1 MRPTNAVAA
10 AMVALLGLAG
20 CASPPSAADRSTP
33 VVATAAPANT
43 REGVRAQFAAIAADR
58 AALDRLVGARYPQL
72 AGRKRELMVDQTAA
86 MFASPQFADRVY
98 DFVAPK
104 MQGRNAMPHG
114 AQAAFQAE
122 LRDQAAA
129 LGMQLS
135 LKGMTRLGTG
145 DQERFVRHAIG
156 LHRSVDA
163 ATCRALID
171 GKLPATRQQ
180 EIELRYTAAR
190 SDDEFAQSLALGRR
204 AMQAEL
210 SDAPPVPKL
219 TQAQVDAAQKAWGR
233 AILARGKAPADKGR
247 FDRVRA
253 NAAEASDADTCW
265 VTLQYLEAMLDL
277 KGAERQWQLQ
287 SYMLDTVSEQ

>member
-1 MRPTNAVAA
+1 MRPSNFVAA
-10 AMVALLGLAG
+10 AVVALVGLAG
-20 CASPPSAADRSTP
+20 CASPPPGADRSAP
-33 VVATAAPANT
+33 AAAAAEPANT
-43 REGVRAQFAAIAADR
+43 RDGVRAQFAAIAADR

-72 AGRKRELMVDQTAA
+72 AGRKRDLMVEQTAA

-98 DFVAPK
+98 AFVAPK
-104 MQGRNAMPHG
+104 VQGRGAMPHG

-135 LKGMTRLGTG
+135 LKGMTRLGAS

-190 SDDEFAQSLALGRR
+190 SDDEFAPTPPRPPMRTPAGSRCSTWRR
-204 AMQAEL
+204 C
-210 SDAPPVPKL
+210 S
-219 TQAQVDAAQKAWGR
+219 T
-233 AILARGKAPADKGR
+233 
-247 FDRVRA
+247 
-253 NAAEASDADTCW
+253 
-265 VTLQYLEAMLDL
+265 
-277 KGAERQWQLQ
+277 
-287 SYMLDTVSEQ
+287 